1 MNLKTLTLA
10 LALLLLLGCR
20 EDIEKPIESDIE
32 VEVLQTN
39 GKTQI
44 IVETL
49 EDYPDSGYEIIY
61 TKRHFGKSITISF
74 RHIKDHGGG
83 FGALMPASATI
94 DLGNLE
100 DEEFD
105 IRFKLNG
112 VTTKGSLIINP
123 LHIDLEEGKNVNV
136 KK

>member
-1 MNLKTLTLA
+1 MCSSDLLLA
-10 LALLLLLGCR
+10 L
-20 EDIEKPIESDIE
+20 KH
-32 VEVLQTN
+32 Q
-39 GKTQI
+39 
-44 IVETL
+44 
-49 EDYPDSGYEIIY
+49 
-61 TKRHFGKSITISF
+61 
-74 RHIKDHGGG
+74 DHGGG